1 MEYSSCGSSYAT
13 RTRAIAMMRATMPSI
28 RSVLRS
34 LAGLEIAG
42 GVRGDGYYAGLPERV
57 TDMAFGEGERAT

>member
-1 MEYSSCGSSYAT
+1 
-13 RTRAIAMMRATMPSI
+13 MMRATMPSI

-42 GVRGDGYYAGLPERV
+42 GVPGDGYYAGLLEPV
-57 TDMAFGEGERAT
+57 TVMACGEGEHAI